1 MPFYSLNTVNKAEKW
16 IIETCLKEIKI
27 SMYTVIINTVK
38 WYLKNVDN
46 TQYWSIFWNN
56 LNGKIIWNRIDI
68 CKCITELLGCTL
80 ETNTLLLQYKI
91 KCLRK
96 YGQKYTSIYH
106 CS

>member
-1 MPFYSLNTVNKAEKW
+1 MPFYRLNTVNKAEEW

-38 WYLKNVDN
+38 RYLKNVDN
-46 TQYWSIFWNN
+46 TQYWSIFRNN
-56 LNGKIIWNRIDI
+56 LNEKIIWNRIDI
-68 CKCITELLGCTL
+68 CNCITELLACTP